1 MQEVH
6 CQREQLK
13 AQEGGFQVLGLP
25 FDVLYFVHLVEHA
38 HSLRLAPHE

>member
-6 CQREQLK
+6 CQREQLN

-25 FDVLYFVHLVEHA
+25 FDVLYFVHLVGHA
-38 HSLRLAPHE
+38 HSLRLVPHE